1 MNNYAFYIFLYPF
14 VQELNVKT
22 LRKKEKQG
30 FMKKKKSQ
38 LAMASDLL
46 AMASELLARRA

>member
-1 MNNYAFYIFLYPF
+1 

-22 LRKKEKQG
+22 LRKKERKTRI
-30 FMKKKKSQ
+30 FEKSQ

-46 AMASELLARRA
+46 AMASELLARRARRQVQGE